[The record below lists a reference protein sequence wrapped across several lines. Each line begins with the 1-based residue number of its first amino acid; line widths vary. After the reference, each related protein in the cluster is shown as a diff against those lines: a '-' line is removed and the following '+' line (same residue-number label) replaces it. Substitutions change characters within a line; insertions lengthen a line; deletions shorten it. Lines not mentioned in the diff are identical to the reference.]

1 MTNSISEEYITDSSH
16 DKSTHL
22 FNRNERTVRKKYVLN
37 QYRIASISYS
47 LSACFLGLVIATV
60 EPLKTCNY
68 RFSISFRANKLKIIL
83 RVENYLS
90 HPEQWKMTSKL
101 LSP

>member
-1 MTNSISEEYITDSSH
+1 MTNSISEEHITNNSH

-68 RFSISFRANKLKIIL
+68 QFNNNIF
-83 RVENYLS
+83 
-90 HPEQWKMTSKL
+90 EQGK
-101 LSP
+101 

>member
-1 MTNSISEEYITDSSH
+1 MTNSISEEYITNNSH

-68 RFSISFRANKLKIIL
+68 QFNNTFGANKLKIIIKL
-83 RVENYLS
+83 HYKRV
-90 HPEQWKMTSKL
+90 
-101 LSP
+101 